1 METIFIDMFA
11 PKWARGPHNL
21 ARFPSWDPCITPGY
35 WAWYL
40 NALSTSGSLIRW
52 LFYAFMPREG
62 IYTCVFCPPS
72 SPQRRKP
79 GYAALLRIR
88 GNYFRPYLSIPR
100 VCHRGAAYRRKFSYA
115 LYRKT
120 ESKTFWNK
128 LNKAD
133 IDKTRLP
140 AVTKFAYL
148 KELVDPR
155 LRQGIDGLPFT
166 SEGYERAKNILQ
178 TNYGQTSEIINAR
191 WGGKELFSQLAKRSP
206 SVVVRVDFLD
216 FIEARSEP
224 TEEIRNA

>member
-1 METIFIDMFA
+1 
-11 PKWARGPHNL
+11 
-21 ARFPSWDPCITPGY
+21 
-35 WAWYL
+35 
-40 NALSTSGSLIRW
+40 
-52 LFYAFMPREG
+52 MPREG

-88 GNYFRPYLSIPR
+88 ENYFRPYLSIPR

>member
-1 METIFIDMFA
+1 MAFLCVHT
-11 PKWARGPHNL
+11 PRGHIYL
-21 ARFPSWDPCITPGY
+21 RF
-35 WAWYL
+35 L
-40 NALSTSGSLIRW
+40 
-52 LFYAFMPREG
+52 
-62 IYTCVFCPPS
+62 PPS

-100 VCHRGAAYRRKFSYA
+100 VCHRGAAYRWKFSYA

-128 LNKAD
+128 FEAD
-133 IDKTRLP
+133 IDKTRLL

-191 WGGKELFSQLAKRSP
+191 GGGKELFSQLAKRSP

-216 FIEARSEP
+216 FLEARSEP

>member
-1 METIFIDMFA
+1 MFA

-88 GNYFRPYLSIPR
+88 GNYFRPYISIPR
-100 VCHRGAAYRRKFSYA
+100 VCHRGAAYRWKFSYN
-115 LYRKT
+115 YSRHWIT
-120 ESKTFWNK
+120 SDT
-128 LNKAD
+128 LNY
-133 IDKTRLP
+133 LFP
-140 AVTKFAYL
+140 ATVSSHGHIISSTSPTQQKFAWRTDL
-148 KELVDPR
+148 
-155 LRQGIDGLPFT
+155 LR
-166 SEGYERAKNILQ
+166 N
-178 TNYGQTSEIINAR
+178 
-191 WGGKELFSQLAKRSP
+191 RSIGFP
-206 SVVVRVDFLD
+206 CPL
-216 FIEARSEP
+216 
-224 TEEIRNA
+224 T